1 MYSKT
6 DTLWQVAWPN
16 PIEFANSYA
25 HSALKF
31 LFVLTSLAAHPR
43 ILHFP
48 PRRSG
53 SPAPFPTELRVF
65 AAPGTIMALS
75 IEKGRDTALTPAPTV
90 DINQRLRKLANLHT
104 LNIPDLFQLGRLSP
118 VPNGLK
124 EHTHA
129 GMFEIC
135 YYLESSQVYELQ
147 GRRCEVQSG
156 DMLIIPPGLP
166 HSMGRPAGGP
176 SMMYYFLFCCPSNT
190 SAFMGLETPLSNY
203 IRDSLYSIGEG
214 RIFQGSGAIR
224 ALLEQIIQMY
234 FSDSPFRL
242 LRIRYLTV
250 EFFYHLVRQIERDER
265 SAQMPEDIRDVLEY
279 VESLP
284 TRHFSS
290 EELALRADL
299 PLPVFQRKFK
309 AYTGFTP
316 NIYMVRRKIQLS
328 QELLRGTFMPATEI
342 ASKLGFSSSQHF
354 STMFKRFCGLTPNE
368 YRKQHQ
374 EPIK

>member
-1 MYSKT
+1 M
-6 DTLWQVAWPN
+6 
-16 PIEFANSYA
+16 
-25 HSALKF
+25 
-31 LFVLTSLAAHPR
+31 
-43 ILHFP
+43 
-48 PRRSG
+48 
-53 SPAPFPTELRVF
+53 
-65 AAPGTIMALS
+65 
-75 IEKGRDTALTPAPTV
+75 TPAPTV

-135 YYLESSQVYELQ
+135 YHLESSQVYELQ

-284 TRHFSS
+284 ARHFSS
-290 EELALRADL
+290 EELALRRIFLCLSSKKNSKRIPAL
-299 PLPVFQRKFK
+299 PPIFIWFGAKSSFPRSCCAAPLC
-309 AYTGFTP
+309 
-316 NIYMVRRKIQLS
+316 
-328 QELLRGTFMPATEI
+328 LLRRLPPSWAFPPASTFPPCLS
-342 ASKLGFSSSQHF
+342 ASAG
-354 STMFKRFCGLTPNE
+354 
-368 YRKQHQ
+368 
-374 EPIK
+374 